1 MNDDDSAGFGVD
13 FTINPSESF
22 EMMAQLLAVMSS
34 AEGKIL
40 ASATKVEG
48 STSYM
53 VKLDGPAASL
63 KQFANTA
70 TREMTTVRSA
80 LDGAGLSVEALAR
93 AASQTAGMSIVG
105 PAETGKAAALT
116 SAINATEKAIER
128 RIFAIT
134 KEAAAVGRTKVELRD
149 MADADLIATA
159 ATQGNTAA
167 SEDLYAA
174 LRKFENVRRADA
186 EERHAVKMAAE
197 AAAMR
202 EQAAAAALYNGQLL
216 EQSRLQSALD
226 RTNGSDR
233 PRATDAGA
241 SFSALSAKFAEEE
254 AQAHAIAAARERASA
269 EALVNA
275 QLLEQSRLEAALAR
289 TTGADRPR
297 ATDAGAS
304 YSALSAKFAEEE
316 ARAARTAAAE
326 VKQLA
331 NEHDRLAAMVRG
343 SQAAQV
349 ADAAAAEQLRM
360 ATDPLYAATKRL
372 NAEIAEST
380 RLYHSGATAPA
391 EYARQQ
397 DVLTGRLRQ
406 TAQAHEEMAGSMRKG
421 GGALKNIAVQLPDIT
436 QGLLTGQKPMQVL
449 IQQGAQIFQVAQMA
463 EGGLKGFAAEVGGL
477 AVAFLP
483 AIAVASVAGVA
494 LYRWKQ
500 QIDDDAGMKKFADGL
515 GLTHKEMKKLGDV
528 SVTTGDMVAGV
539 WKTISDGLNAGG
551 SGKSIMD
558 YLFSPNDAQQVQG
571 FLASIYGTF
580 TGTYDAIV
588 QLWGSISTSVS
599 AYVSA
604 AAAAVAQFFAPV
616 VAAAQWAGNGISEIF
631 SAIYNRVSGWL
642 KSIGSAI
649 SDFAGPILKAMGQSD
664 AATAVTSAGSNL
676 GKAFGK
682 GYARGAGEVINGSN
696 AIVSKAAE
704 NIIDKAHERLTKK
717 SNEIKAD
724 RTPKKTPVDRHAET
738 LVRDAE
744 AIEAQIRN
752 LYKLADAYGVSGAA
766 ALIAEARVKAESKAI
781 KQQADIEASV
791 DRQVRL
797 AIAQRVSDAAKSTAT
812 AREQASAQMMVNAQV
827 AAGLVPAERAADL
840 VKDQIADLPLLA
852 AIEAARTRGL
862 TTEAARATQAL
873 ADQRAARDALTVSER
888 AAQFNSETATG
899 NDRLAELREEQRL
912 IGATDMERVRALA
925 TLKAMQEAQKFN
937 PADRDAYVK
946 QQVEIAVGQQVLT
959 EKQDAYNAS
968 LTATADLF
976 DTIDQTAQRAAQGMA
991 DAFGSVGSAI
1001 GDALTV
1007 MTGYYADQA
1016 KLQES
1021 HDAAIRAA
1029 GKDQVRIDRENRLFL
1044 LRSSS
1049 QQIAAFGDMASAAK
1063 GFFKE
1068 GSSGYKAMA
1077 AAEKVYRFAQLA
1089 MSVQAMVQNA
1099 LETTTHVASAAARA
1113 TADGTAGIAAQSKL
1127 PFPANIAAM
1136 AATGAALVAAGIAV
1150 FAGGGGAKS
1159 APVTNT
1165 GTGTVLGDPS
1175 AKSDSIKNAIDAL
1188 KEVDTLTNTFAREMA
1203 ASLKSIDSQI
1213 GGVASLVARA
1223 GNIDASTS
1231 VNEGFKANAIG
1242 SVLSKI
1248 PVIGGIL
1255 GGLFGTKTSV
1265 IGTGLS
1271 GGPQSVGNILG
1282 NGFDASYYSDIEKKK
1297 KLFGITTST
1306 KTSTQYSAADP
1317 GLSNQFTLILKS
1329 FNDAIAAAAGPLG
1342 VATGDVQAR
1351 LNGFVVNI
1359 GKIDLKGLTGQEIQE
1374 KLSAV
1379 FGAAAD
1385 GMAAAAF
1392 PGLDQFQKVG
1402 EGVFETLVRV
1412 ASTVEAVGASLDML
1426 GTNAQAMGI
1435 GVKLALADQFE
1446 SVSALTDAAGAYF
1459 QTYYSKEEQAAAK
1472 TAQMSGVFASLGV
1485 AMPAT
1490 LSAFRALVE
1499 AQDLTT
1505 SAGQSTYATLLKLA
1519 PAFAELQTSMAGAK
1533 SAADILSERQDLERQ
1548 LLEQQGN
1555 TAALRALDLAKL
1567 DETNRAL
1574 QLNIWAL
1581 ADQKVAQDAATS
1593 AAKAAADAESAIA
1606 AQRDGLNRQ
1615 LLQLQGDTAAIRALD
1630 LDKLDESN
1638 RALQMNIWAITD
1650 QNAALAAQK
1659 TVQDEAAASAKALAD
1674 ATAQQRD
1681 GLNRQLL
1688 QLQGDTAA
1696 IRALDLAGLDAS
1708 NRALQE
1714 QIYAL
1719 QDAQTAA
1726 EAAQTLADAWGAVGT
1741 SISDEIKRIRGLADT
1756 GTDNSFATLQGQF
1769 NAATNAARDG
1779 DIEAAKLLPGLS
1791 QSLLT
1796 AAADAATSRQE
1807 LARVQAMTA
1816 ASLEATNEKLGQ
1828 APSEKIS
1835 TAALLAVAATN
1846 QSARTSAANNAEM
1859 VNELAMLR
1867 EEVRQMR
1874 SENNTG
1880 NAAIAGEG
1888 KRTNR
1893 ILDNVTQENGGNAVT
1908 VLAA

>member
-63 KQFANTA
+63 KQFATTA

-134 KEAAAVGRTKVELRD
+134 KEAAAVGRTKAELRAK
-149 MADADLIATA
+149 ADADLIATA

-167 SEDLYAA
+167 VEDLHAA
-174 LRKFENVRRADA
+174 LRNLEAVRQSHA
-186 EERHAVKMAAE
+186 EDKGAAEDAE
-197 AAAMR
+197 AAAV
-202 EQAAAAALYNGQLL
+202 
-216 EQSRLQSALD
+216 
-226 RTNGSDR
+226 
-233 PRATDAGA
+233 
-241 SFSALSAKFAEEE
+241 AKE
-254 AQAHAIAAARERASA
+254 AQALR
-269 EALVNA
+269 
-275 QLLEQSRLEAALAR
+275 EAALAFDMFEAAAR
-289 TTGADRPR
+289 KGAAAQREFEAAQAQAARDDEAQRLR
-297 ATDAGAS
+297 EAAFAYGKFEAAARKGAAAQREFEAAQAMAARDDEAQRLRSAAFAHDQFEATVRRGAQ
-304 YSALSAKFAEEE
+304 AMREEE
-316 ARAARTAAAE
+316 AAAA
-326 VKQLA
+326 
-331 NEHDRLAAMVRG
+331 
-343 SQAAQV
+343 S
-349 ADAAAAEQLRM
+349 DAAALARLRAM
-360 ATDPLYAATKRL
+360 LDPAATAHARL
-372 NAEIAEST
+372 NAELAEARRVMTAAGASAEELARAESMLVDRANLSAQT
-380 RLYHSGATAPA
+380 HGA
-391 EYARQQ
+391 
-397 DVLTGRLRQ
+397 
-406 TAQAHEEMAGSMRKG
+406 MAGAARKNG
-421 GGALKNIAVQLPDIT
+421 TALQTIAVQLPDIT
-436 QGLLTGQKPMQVL
+436 QGLLTGQKPMQVF
-449 IQQGAQIFQVAQMA
+449 IQQGAQIFQVAQMGQ
-463 EGGLKGFAAEVGGL
+463 GGLRGFGKEVAGLALRFAPVLIGMAAVGAGFALFNRWVNEGVKSDQLTRDLGKITGGANATKAELYKLKDETVTWADTSKALFSVVGKDISNYFVGDMKGMSKGVKGVLDDLTSYMRQTL
-477 AVAFLP
+477 AG
-483 AIAVASVAGVA
+483 IYAGVA
-494 LYRWKQ
+494 GTKAYLGEIEKGGVLGIGKMLIGQGDPKLLDKTYGAAY
-500 QIDDDAGMKKFADGL
+500 DAADKY
-515 GLTHKEMKKLGDV
+515 LTKLGTRV
-528 SVTTGDMVAGV
+528 
-539 WKTISDGLNAGG
+539 K
-551 SGKSIMD
+551 
-558 YLFSPNDAQQVQG
+558 
-571 FLASIYGTF
+571 
-580 TGTYDAIV
+580 
-588 QLWGSISTSVS
+588 
-599 AYVSA
+599 SA
-604 AAAAVAQFFAPV
+604 AIDNARERIA
-616 VAAAQWAGNGISEIF
+616 
-631 SAIYNRVSGWL
+631 
-642 KSIGSAI
+642 KSIGYNDI
-649 SDFAGPILKAMGQSD
+649 PKPK
-664 AATAVTSAGSNL
+664 T
-676 GKAFGK
+676 
-682 GYARGAGEVINGSN
+682 
-696 AIVSKAAE
+696 
-704 NIIDKAHERLTKK
+704 DK
-717 SNEIKAD
+717 
-724 RTPKKTPVDRHAET
+724 HAEA
-738 LVRDAE
+738 LARDAE
-744 AIEAQIRN
+744 ATEAQIRN

-781 KQQADIEASV
+781 KQQADIEAAV
-791 DRQVRL
+791 NRQIRL
-797 AIAQRVSDAAKSTAT
+797 EIAQRVSDSAKAAASMLDQ
-812 AREQASAQMMVNAQV
+812 ARVQTEVNALV
-827 AAGLVPAERAADL
+827 AAGNVPAERAAEL
-840 VKDQIADLPLLA
+840 VQERIADLPLLA
-852 AIEAARTRGL
+852 AIEVAQQRGL
-862 TTEAARATQAL
+862 KAEVDKATAALKAQQDARGTAKAAEVGAFYAG
-873 ADQRAARDALTVSER
+873 ADQQA
-888 AAQFNSETATG
+888 
-899 NDRLAELREEQRL
+899 DRQLAMQREELRL
-912 IGATDMERVRALA
+912 VGATDMARVQAMAKLQA
-925 TLKAMQEAQKFN
+925 EQTLQAKGYELGT
-937 PADRDAYVK
+937 AYANNYIGK
-946 QQVEIAVGQQVLT
+946 QVDIAVGAETNRQA
-959 EKQDAYNAS
+959 QDAWNAS

-1021 HDAAIRAA
+1021 HEAAIRAA
-1029 GKDQVRIDRENRLFL
+1029 GKDQVRIDRENRLFS

-1089 MSVQAMVQNA
+1089 MSIQAMVQNA

-1223 GNIDASTS
+1223 GNIDASTG

-1317 GLSNQFTLILKS
+1317 GLSNQLTLILKS

-1392 PGLDQFQKVG
+1392 PGLEQFQKVG

-1426 GTNAQAMGI
+1426 GTNAQTMGI

-1446 SVSALTDAAGAYF
+1446 SVSALTDAASAYF

-1581 ADQKVAQDAATS
+1581 ADQKVAQDAATA

-1659 TVQDEAAASAKALAD
+1659 TAQDEAAASAKALAD

-1726 EAAQTLADAWGAVGT
+1726 EAAAQAAQALADAWGAVGT

-1756 GTDNSFATLQGQF
+1756 GTANSFATLQGQF
-1769 NAATNAARDG
+1769 NAATNAARGG

-1846 QSARTSAANNAEM
+1846 QSASTSAANNAEM
-1859 VNELAMLR
+1859 INELAMLR